1 MKQVPLA
8 PQPCPSCGTEF
19 DRVATNLHH
28 IVPMQ
33 GDITVCFH
41 CAEILVFEGADLQA
55 RLLRADELA
64 QLPQAEQTNLARM
77 SELLRAARR
86 P

>member
-1 MKQVPLA
+1 
-8 PQPCPSCGTEF
+8 
-19 DRVATNLHH
+19 VATNLHH
-28 IVPMQ
+28 LVPIQ

-41 CAEILVFEGADLQA
+41 CAEILVFEGPDLQA

-86 P
+86 PS